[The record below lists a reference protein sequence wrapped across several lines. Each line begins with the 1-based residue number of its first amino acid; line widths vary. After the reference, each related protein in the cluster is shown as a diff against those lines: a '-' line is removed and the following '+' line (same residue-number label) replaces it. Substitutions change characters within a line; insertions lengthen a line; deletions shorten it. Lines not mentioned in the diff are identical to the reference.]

1 MMTSS
6 QTVHLGSHVHSLR
19 VTPPLRHYTCSHISM
34 VPRVYPSQTLY
45 LGLHVHSLH
54 GDPLPDHAPEIT
66 CPQFQGDPTSD
77 TLHLGPQVHSP
88 QVYPSQSLYLG

>member
-1 MMTSS
+1 
-6 QTVHLGSHVHSLR
+6 
-19 VTPPLRHYTCSHISM
+19 M